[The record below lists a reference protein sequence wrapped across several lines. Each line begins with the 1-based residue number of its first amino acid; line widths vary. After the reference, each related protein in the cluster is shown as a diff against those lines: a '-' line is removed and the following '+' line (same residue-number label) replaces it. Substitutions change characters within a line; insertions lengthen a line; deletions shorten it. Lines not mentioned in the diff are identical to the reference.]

1 MGKFADICGNEAA
14 RKALTSMVDSGRIPH
29 ALMMHENDGCSALS
43 LALAFFQYACC
54 PNHIDGDSCGECPS
68 CRQISRLAHP
78 DLHFSFPITTG
89 TKVKGKASE
98 LVCDQFAE
106 YWRELYLKNP
116 YFLESDMN
124 EALGFEK
131 KRGQIL
137 VAEGNA
143 ILRKLSLSAV
153 SGRYRAMVIYLP
165 ELINQQTANKLLKAI
180 EEPAEGTMFILVT
193 HSPENVLQTI
203 SSRCQPMRILPLSA
217 DEMVSELTLR
227 HGFLQDDATDAAAVS
242 GGSIGLA
249 LREYA
254 GREEVISMR
263 QSIQDLFEAA
273 AGGRLQEILTLTE
286 QVAAME
292 SREKQKL
299 FCTFAAETLR
309 NIFMMQN
316 GMDSLCTCPAT
327 DREAISS
334 LASQLPPQ
342 FCRMATASLERAS
355 SMIDRNVSQKIIF
368 AALALRLY
376 QSIQKP

>member
-1 MGKFADICGNEAA
+1 MGRFADICGNQAA

-54 PNHIDGDSCGECPS
+54 PNRADGDSCGECPS
-68 CRQISRLAHP
+68 CRQISRLSHP
-78 DLHFSFPITTG
+78 DLHFTFPITTG

-98 LVCDQFAE
+98 LVCDQFSE
-106 YWRELYLKNP
+106 YWRELFLKNP

-143 ILRKLSLSAV
+143 ILRKLSLSTV
-153 SGRYRAMVIYLP
+153 SANFRAMVIYLP

-180 EEPAEGTMFILVT
+180 EEPSEGTMFILIT

-203 SSRCQPMRILPLSA
+203 RSRCQPMRILPLGSA
-217 DEMVSELTLR
+217 EMVSELTTR

-254 GREEVISMR
+254 GREEVLALR
-263 QSIQDLFEAA
+263 QTVHDLLESVS
-273 AGGRLQEILTLTE
+273 GRRLQECLALTE

-299 FCTFAAETLR
+299 FCTFATETLR
-309 NIFMMQN
+309 NIFMMQQ
-316 GMDSLCTCPAT
+316 GMDTLCTCPAT
-327 DREAISS
+327 DREALSR
-334 LASQLPPQ
+334 LAAKLPAQ
-342 FCRMATASLERAS
+342 FCRRAATSLERAS
-355 SMIDRNVSQKIIF
+355 AMIDRNVSQKIIF

-376 QSIQKP
+376 QCI